1 MHVPVRPISGEICA
15 IVLVQYPHSCYILS
29 FFLFC
34 TEASFRTCNVLNT
47 LVSLS
52 KFLGV
57 ATLKSKGKEDSFKGK
72 DDSSIKSKYGRK
84 VQISFEG

>member
-1 MHVPVRPISGEICA
+1 MHVPIRPISGEICA
-15 IVLVQYPHSCYILS
+15 IVLCTISTFLLLS
-29 FFLFC
+29 FFLIC